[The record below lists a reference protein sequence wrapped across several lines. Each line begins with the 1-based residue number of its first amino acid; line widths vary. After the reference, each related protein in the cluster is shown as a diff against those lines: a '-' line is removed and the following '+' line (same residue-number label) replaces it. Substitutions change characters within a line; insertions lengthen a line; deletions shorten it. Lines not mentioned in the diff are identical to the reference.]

1 MKRLLLAASAAA
13 LLSVTPALAQNYAG
27 NGDETISPVA
37 PPAAAAGDCVPDAP
51 CPSNI
56 PRAAPAPSLA
66 LSAAPA
72 EATGII
78 ASIDVA
84 AGMVTLDDDKS
95 YSVPTTVALNDFMVG
110 QKVKIAFMEKEG
122 QRSISDV
129 KSAEDAHTAPGA
141 NY

>member
-56 PRAAPAPSLA
+56 PRAPSLA

-84 AGMVTLDDDKS
+84 AGMVTLDDGKS
-95 YSVPTTVALNDFMVG
+95 YSLPTTVALNDFMVG
-110 QKVKIAFMEKEG
+110 QKVKIAFMEKDG

-129 KSAEDAHTAPGA
+129 KSAEDAHTVPGA
-141 NY
+141 DY